1 MNSGDAHPAPTTSGI
16 IDDLSR
22 PEPEAAVGS
31 RWELIADTVMGG
43 CSDGRVR
50 RETLQGRPGMR
61 MTGRV
66 RLENNGGFLQIAL
79 NLRPD
84 GRSVDARGWTGIAL
98 DVLGNGEAYNLH
110 LRTADVQRPW
120 QSYRHGFTAPPAWT
134 TVACPFDAFS
144 AHKIDAPL
152 DLGRL
157 RRIGLVAIGRA
168 FDADLAVGGVRFYH

>member
-1 MNSGDAHPAPTTSGI
+1 MTDSGI
-16 IDDLSR
+16 HAAQTAPGVIDDLSR
-22 PEPEAAVGS
+22 REPEATVGS
-31 RWELIADTVMGG
+31 RWELVADTVMGG

-50 RETLQGRPGMR
+50 RETVQGRPAMR

-84 GRSVDARGWTGIAL
+84 GRTVDARGWTGIAL
-98 DVLGNGEAYNLH
+98 DVLGNGETYNLH

-120 QSYRHGFTAPPAWT
+120 QSYRHGFTAAPAWT
-134 TVACPFDAFS
+134 TVVCPFTDFA
-144 AHKIDAPL
+144 AHRIDAPL
-152 DLGRL
+152 DLSRL

-168 FDADLAVGGVRFYH
+168 FDADLAVGGVRFYR